1 MKWFL
6 DSKDQEIESCHV
18 TLASANQRIEQLQN
32 DLYTKQTFQQ
42 LDNDHR
48 QLHINNLELYPD
60 LLAAAQKELES
71 TKTKLSE
78 YESRPTSQDWVDM
91 KTHLLRVAE
100 IETQTR
106 AQIGEEVRAEVH
118 AQIKTETE
126 QKMLRHW
133 IVPLQQLGGF
143 LWNRICRLEQPFVA
157 GGLDI
162 WDQERW
168 ALGQQSQR
176 LRVSMVGMRPDEGGH
191 QGQVPLHGGVHYRGQ
206 QPQDGMGNE
215 QQRWIEKNGV
225 KM

>member
-1 MKWFL
+1 MRWYL

-18 TLASANQRIEQLQN
+18 TLASANQQIEQLQN

-48 QLHINNLELYPD
+48 QLQINDLEQNPD
-60 LLAAAQKELES
+60 LLAAAQEELENI
-71 TKTKLSE
+71 KTKLSE
-78 YESRPTSQDWVDM
+78 YECRPTSQDWVDM
-91 KTHLLRVAE
+91 KTHLLRIAE
-100 IETQTR
+100 VETQTR

-126 QKMLRHW
+126 QKMSRNW

-143 LWNRICRLEQPFVA
+143 LWTRVCRLEQPFVA

-176 LRVSMVGMRPDEGGH
+176 LRVSMVATRPGEGG
-191 QGQVPLHGGVHYRGQ
+191 Y
-206 QPQDGMGNE
+206 
-215 QQRWIEKNGV
+215 
-225 KM
+225 